1 LNSENKYVW
10 KVDLLATKDFWH
22 EWFSGLTNSF
32 LDTHMPKLLC
42 LASNDR
48 MDKELTIAH
57 MQGKFKLSVLMN
69 VGHAIQEDD
78 P

>member
-1 LNSENKYVW
+1 
-10 KVDLLATKDFWH
+10 
-22 EWFSGLTNSF
+22 
-32 LDTHMPKLLC
+32 MPKLLC

-57 MQGKFKLSVLMN
+57 MQGKFKLSVLYD

-78 P
+78 PHGLAKTFKEFIETFSIKEKAT